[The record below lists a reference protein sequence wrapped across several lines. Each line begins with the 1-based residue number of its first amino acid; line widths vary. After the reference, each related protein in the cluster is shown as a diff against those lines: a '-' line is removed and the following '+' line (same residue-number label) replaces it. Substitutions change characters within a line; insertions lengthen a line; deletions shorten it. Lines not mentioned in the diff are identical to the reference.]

1 MSAATWVTFVVVA
14 GFVWGGFVLAVVTA
28 FRKESG
34 KAD

>member
-1 MSAATWVTFVVVA
+1 MGDLRRRRRIRV
-14 GFVWGGFVLAVVTA
+14 GCFVLAVVTA